1 MKKKHNEMLLQMDS
15 LEFKVEELEKVNA
28 HLVELNTAKSS
39 TFSKRFLI

>member
-1 MKKKHNEMLLQMDS
+1 MDS